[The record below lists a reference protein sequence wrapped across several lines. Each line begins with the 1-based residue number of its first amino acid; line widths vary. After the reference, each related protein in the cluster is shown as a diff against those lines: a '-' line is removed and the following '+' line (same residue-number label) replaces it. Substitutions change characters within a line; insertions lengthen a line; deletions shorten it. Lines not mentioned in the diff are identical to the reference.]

1 MQAGEKRCEL
11 ILSALNEMYIFK
23 RSCSD
28 ITIEYNLL
36 CDSFEITFVTTKGKI
51 IAEHLEDSFYN
62 DKIKVVVNAIRR
74 RFIQAY
80 GNGFFY

>member
-1 MQAGEKRCEL
+1 
-11 ILSALNEMYIFK
+11 MYIFK

-36 CDSFEITFVTTKGKI
+36 WGSFEITFVTPKGKI
-51 IAEHLEDSFYN
+51 IVKHLDDSFYN
-62 DKIKVVVNAIRR
+62 DKIKVVVDAIRR
-74 RFIQAY
+74 MFIQAY